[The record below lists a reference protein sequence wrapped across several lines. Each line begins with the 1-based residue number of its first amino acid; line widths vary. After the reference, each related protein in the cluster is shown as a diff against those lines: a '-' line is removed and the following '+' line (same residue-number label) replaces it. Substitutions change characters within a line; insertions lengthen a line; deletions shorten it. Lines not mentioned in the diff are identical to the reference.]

1 MRKICYITGTRADFG
16 LMHNVLDGINKHP
29 NLSLSL
35 IVTGMHL
42 LSKYGETW
50 KSIKE
55 AGFQIDAEIP
65 VSLIGCSGAEMS
77 IALGQQI
84 IGCTQ
89 ALQEIEPDIVMLLG
103 DRGEMLA
110 GALAALHLNIP
121 IVHLHGG
128 ELSGTID
135 ESIRHAISKIA
146 HYHFTA
152 TNNSRKRL
160 IKMGEDKDRI
170 FVVGAPGLDAVYQEK
185 IMNREKLFSR
195 YKLNINT
202 SLLLIVFHPVVQ
214 QADKASEQIKA
225 VLDAA
230 LETDM
235 QLLILKPNADA
246 GSNIIAELIDGYAQ
260 VHNFQVK
267 CHIPRGEFLSL
278 IAYAEVMAGNSS
290 SGIIEAASLNTPV
303 VNIGDRQNRRERS
316 LNVID
321 VEPEKKLIYQ
331 ALKQAQKIKDKNWKN
346 VYGNGSASKK
356 IIKHLQEISLAS
368 NILEKVN
375 AY

>member
-1 MRKICYITGTRADFG
+1 MRRICYITGTRADFG
-16 LMHNVLDGINKHP
+16 LMHNTLDTINKHP
-29 NLSLSL
+29 DLSLSL

-42 LSKYGETW
+42 LPEYGETW
-50 KSIKE
+50 KDIKN
-55 AGFQIDAEIP
+55 AGFQIDAKIP
-65 VSLIGCSGAEMS
+65 VSLSGGSGAEMS
-77 IALGQQI
+77 VALGQQI
-84 IGCTQ
+84 IGYTG
-89 ALQEIEPDIVMLLG
+89 ALQEINPDIVMLLG

-128 ELSGTID
+128 ERSGTID

-152 TNNSRKRL
+152 TENSRKRL
-160 IKMGEDKDRI
+160 IKMGEDKERI
-170 FVVGAPGLDAVYQEK
+170 FVVGAPGLDAVYLEK
-185 IMNREKLFSR
+185 IMKREELFSR
-195 YKLNINT
+195 YKLNINIP
-202 SLLLIVFHPVVQ
+202 LLLIVFHPVVQ
-214 QADKASEQIKA
+214 QADKASEQVKA

-235 QLLILKPNADA
+235 QILMLKPNADA
-246 GSNIIAELIDGYAQ
+246 GSNSIAELIEGYAQ
-260 VHNFQVK
+260 VHRFGVK
-267 CHIPRGEFLSL
+267 CHIPRNEFLSL
-278 IAYAEVMAGNSS
+278 IAHAEVMAGNSS

-321 VEPEKKLIYQ
+321 VEPETTAIYQ
-331 ALKQAQKIKDKNWKN
+331 ALKRAQIIKDKNWKN
-346 VYGNGSASKK
+346 VYGNGGASEK
-356 IIKHLQEISLAS
+356 IVKYLLEISLS
-368 NILEKVN
+368 RTILEKVN